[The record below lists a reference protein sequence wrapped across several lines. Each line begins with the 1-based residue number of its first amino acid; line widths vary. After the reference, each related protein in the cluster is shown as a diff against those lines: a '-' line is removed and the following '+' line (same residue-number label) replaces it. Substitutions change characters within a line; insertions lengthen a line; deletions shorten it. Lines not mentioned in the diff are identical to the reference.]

1 MPLPAWCNKQQCPL
15 AEPLGAVMLG
25 PSEVMLVLT
34 LIFTRFLMRT

>member
-1 MPLPAWCNKQQCPL
+1 VPLPERRNKQQCPL
-15 AEPLGAVMLG
+15 AEPLGVVMLR